1 MATGDNVLTAIS
13 VGRQCNIINAE
24 AEVFLGDVKRD
35 KATGLEFVYWKS
47 TRGSAGADENVLN
60 AGTLLPEHQDLI
72 HSGDM
77 KKPGYT
83 TVIRSEL
90 ELSI

>member
-1 MATGDNVLTAIS
+1 MATGDNALTAIS

-24 AEVFLGDVKRD
+24 SEVFLGDVKKD
-35 KATGLEFVYWKS
+35 KITGLEVVYWKS
-47 TRGSAGADENVLN
+47 TRGSACENVLN

-77 KKPGYT
+77 KKKKPGYT

-90 ELSI
+90 ELSL